1 MFYSAM
7 KNQQGFNTVAF
18 LLWMMAIIMAI
29 IMGMR
34 VIPAYME
41 HATIQKALNS
51 MTSEP
56 DINNK
61 TSKEI
66 RQSFNKF
73 VQIDDIESVS
83 GRDLEI
89 KKVQGNIIIEVAYS
103 VKTPL
108 FANISLL
115 LEFEATA
122 GN

>member
-51 MTSEP
+51 MTSES

>member
-51 MTSEP
+51 MTSES

-66 RQSFNKF
+66 KQSFNKF